1 MKLFN
6 VKDTEEFFKVVD
18 QCKGTVE
25 LVSSQGDRLNLKSQL
40 TKYITIT
47 NLFSDESMIKELEL
61 VAYDPED
68 AERLM
73 NYMFGSDKF
82 PGPTTP

>member
-25 LVSSQGDRLNLKSQL
+25 MVSSQGDRLNLKSQL

-68 AERLM
+68 AEHV
-73 NYMFGSDKF
+73 FH
-82 PGPTTP
+82 

>member
-1 MKLFN
+1 MKLYKIDN
-6 VKDTEEFFKVVD
+6 VDEFMGIVD
-18 QCKGTVE
+18 KCKGPVE
-25 LVSSQGDRLNLKSQL
+25 LVSKEGDRLNLKSQL

-68 AERLM
+68 ADRLM
-73 NYMFGSDKF
+73 KYMFGTDKF

>member
-1 MKLFN
+1 MKLYN
-6 VKDTEEFFKVVD
+6 IKDTEEFFKVID

-25 LVSSQGDRLNLKSQL
+25 LVSKQGDRLNLKSQL

-68 AERLM
+68 TSLLM
-73 NYMFGSDKF
+73 EYMFGTDK
-82 PGPTTP
+82 